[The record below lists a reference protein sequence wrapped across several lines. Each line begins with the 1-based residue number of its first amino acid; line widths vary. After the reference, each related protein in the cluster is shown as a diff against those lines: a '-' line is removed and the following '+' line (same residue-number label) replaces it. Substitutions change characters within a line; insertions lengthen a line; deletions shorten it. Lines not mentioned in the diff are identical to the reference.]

1 MLQPQKSNLKLQGMS
16 EHYSKM
22 QLIQL
27 EPLLY
32 VNTDEA
38 HILIPNSMLTVYND
52 LTNQVKD
59 KIHRVL
65 WKVQICKSTHLA
77 GEVGS

>member
-1 MLQPQKSNLKLQGMS
+1 MS
-16 EHYSKM
+16 EHSSKM

-59 KIHRVL
+59 KSTEYFGKCRSARAPIL
-65 WKVQICKSTHLA
+65 QEKVGVKKHLPTNF
-77 GEVGS
+77 